1 MNLPAWMYIFKPK
14 AVSDTDNCDEPK
26 RESDTRYCLVQICL
40 DRKKHIFYQDACFA
54 ENLSKA
60 LESPTQGGFFEY
72 QGCNAAYA
80 INLTCVDY
88 ISVLDASNKISNGDA
103 AGYTVFLRN
112 DDEAIELGD
121 LPANQVSLNLGDR
134 SCRFIRLGNSYFN
147 RDEIAL
153 VVFKEG
159 E

>member
-1 MNLPAWMYIFKPK
+1 MNLPAWMHLFKPK

-26 RESDTRYCLVQICL
+26 RDSDTRYCLVQIFL
-40 DRKKHIFYQDACFA
+40 DRKKHLFYQDARFV
-54 ENLSKA
+54 ENLTKA
-60 LESPTQGGFFEY
+60 LESPTQGGFFEH
-72 QGCNAAYA
+72 QGCKGVYA
-80 INLTCVDY
+80 INLNCVDY
-88 ISVLDASNKISNGDA
+88 VKILEAGNKLSNDDAP
-103 AGYTVFLRN
+103 GYTVFLRE
-112 DDEAIELGD
+112 DGEAIELGE

-147 RDEIAL
+147 RDEITL